1 MLINVS
7 HTPHNDWDQ
16 QKLETALQKYGYVL
30 DYVVK
35 KEVELLEDDELE
47 EFINHYFSMIAAVA
61 DSCANEPTP
70 FAVLFEGLPLYL
82 ICRLA
87 HVLHVSGFDVIKS
100 KYVTV
105 KYEDKELKE
114 FAGFVGLI
122 G

>member
-7 HTPHNDWDQ
+7 HTLHNDWDP

-35 KEVELLEDDELE
+35 KEVEVLENENLE

-70 FAVLFEGLPLYL
+70 FAVLLEELPLYI
-82 ICRLA
+82 ICHLA
-87 HVLHVSGFDVIKS
+87 DVLRSSGFSVITS
-100 KYVTV
+100 KYATV
-105 KYEDKELKE
+105 KYEDKNLKE
-114 FAGFVGLI
+114 FAGFVGLF
-122 G
+122 